1 MSGFSAKQLSALRRK
16 LARQN
21 VHSREVDGRSIDY
34 VEGWFAIAQANAIFG
49 FDGWDREMTHFERL
63 YERSRNDRTNC
74 GYVARIRVRV
84 RAGESIV
91 VREGTG
97 WGTASAAN
105 PADAHERAIKAAETD
120 ATKRALATF
129 GNRFGLGLYDK
140 EQNGVTPRKPD
151 SHPTGLC
158 LYVPGGEI
166 LAGDL
171 SAEGFCTGLRQLI
184 EKVTTTSELQSLLRL
199 NDENLARLR
208 VEAPNL
214 KTGKGTHYAD
224 VLEKLAKDRMK
235 DPGLA
240 QDCHKET
247 PAPSPSLQPSK
258 IAPGPRIDKKE
269 LIFGAERRFRDKTH
283 LQFVASQPCLICG
296 RQPSHAHHLTFAQSR
311 ALSLKVSDEYTVPL
325 CAVHHDDLHRN
336 GPEPTWWGKQGT
348 DPMPVAAELW
358 STSRPMAETKPS
370 SVKGENADEAPI
382 SSFENVGNIAVVAA
396 L

>member
-1 MSGFSAKQLSALRRK
+1 MALRRK

-49 FDGWDREMTHFERL
+49 FDGWDREMTYFERL

-97 WGTASAAN
+97 WGTASAPN
-105 PADAHERAIKAAETD
+105 PGDAHERAIKAAETD

-151 SHPTGLC
+151 SHPAGLC

-166 LAGDL
+166 LAADL

-184 EKVTTTSELQSLLRL
+184 EKVTTAAELQSLLRL

-208 VEAPNL
+208 TEAPNL
-214 KTGKGTHYAD
+214 KTGKGIHYAD
-224 VLEKLAKDRMK
+224 VLEKLAQDRMK
-235 DPGLA
+235 DFS
-240 QDCHKET
+240 
-247 PAPSPSLQPSK
+247 PAADQEPAAPPPLPLQASK
-258 IAPGPRIDKKE
+258 IAPGQRIDKKE
-269 LIFGAERRFRDKTH
+269 LTFGAVRRFRDKTH

-296 RQPSHAHHLTFAQSR
+296 RHPSHAHHLTFAQSR
-311 ALSLKVSDEYTVPL
+311 GLSMKVSDEYTVPL

-336 GPEPTWWGKQGT
+336 GPEPAWWGT
-348 DPMPVAAELW
+348 RNLDPISVAAEFW
-358 STSRPMAETKPS
+358 NQSRQKVDGGAPLMPNFS
-370 SVKGENADEAPI
+370 S
-382 SSFENVGNIAVVAA
+382 SAV
-396 L
+396 LQSQ

>member
-1 MSGFSAKQLSALRRK
+1 MSGFSSKQIMALRRK

-49 FDGWDREMTHFERL
+49 FDGWDREMTYFERL

-97 WGTASAAN
+97 WGTASAPN
-105 PADAHERAIKAAETD
+105 PGDAHERAIKAAETD

-151 SHPTGLC
+151 SHPAGLC

-166 LAGDL
+166 LAADL

-184 EKVTTTSELQSLLRL
+184 EKVTTAAELQSLLRL

-208 VEAPNL
+208 TEAPNL
-214 KTGKGTHYAD
+214 KTGKGIHYAD
-224 VLEKLAKDRMK
+224 VLEKLAQDRMK
-235 DPGLA
+235 DFS
-240 QDCHKET
+240 
-247 PAPSPSLQPSK
+247 PAADQEPAAPPPLPLQASK
-258 IAPGPRIDKKE
+258 IAPGQRIDKKE
-269 LIFGAERRFRDKTH
+269 LTFGAVRRFRDKTH

-296 RQPSHAHHLTFAQSR
+296 RHPSHAHHLTFAQSR
-311 ALSLKVSDEYTVPL
+311 GLSMKVSDEYTVPL

-336 GPEPTWWGKQGT
+336 GPEPAWWGT
-348 DPMPVAAELW
+348 RNLDPISVAAEFW
-358 STSRPMAETKPS
+358 NQSRQKVDGGAPLMPNFS
-370 SVKGENADEAPI
+370 S
-382 SSFENVGNIAVVAA
+382 SAV
-396 L
+396 LQSQ